1 MTARRVVVVGGGISG
16 LAAAFQIRERAR
28 ERGVEVDVR
37 VLESDATPGG
47 KVRSES
53 AGGFLAEAG
62 PSGFLDNEP
71 ATLRLVDQLG
81 LRDRLLRSSDAARVR
96 YIVKR
101 DGFHQLQMNPVL
113 FMKSNLLSRRGR
125 LRVVGEMFVSA
136 RKGGGEETVG
146 SFGRRRL
153 GKEFTETM
161 LDSMVSGIFAG
172 DVDKLCIQ
180 AAFPKVPAME
190 DQYGGLIK
198 AMRAKRAEV
207 RQRKKVLGPG
217 AEVKKVEAGPG
228 GVLHSFRGGMGD
240 VIQSLAE
247 HLGPHAVHTG
257 VSARGLTTEADG
269 YRIRLDADTVD
280 ADAVVLTTPAPVTA
294 DLLRDLAPAAA
305 KELAGIPFAGVHVV
319 VTGYAADQLDH
330 DLHGF
335 GALIPRKEGFRI
347 LGTLWNSSTFAH
359 RAPDGSVLMTTMV
372 GGAHDPAASQ
382 LSEEQLLDL
391 VHEEIVPM
399 YGIRG
404 EPAFRRVIRWP
415 AGIPQYELGHL
426 DRVARAKAA
435 LTDLPGIFLGGNSV
449 AGVSFNHCVKGGEDL
464 ADAVLDHFGVA
475 AEAHA

>member
-1 MTARRVVVVGGGISG
+1 
-16 LAAAFQIRERAR
+16 
-28 ERGVEVDVR
+28 
-37 VLESDATPGG
+37 
-47 KVRSES
+47 
-53 AGGFLAEAG
+53 
-62 PSGFLDNEP
+62 
-71 ATLRLVDQLG
+71 
-81 LRDRLLRSSDAARVR
+81 LRSSDAARLR

-125 LRVVGEMFVSA
+125 LRVVGEMFVPA

-172 DVDKLCIQ
+172 DIDQLCIQ

-217 AEVKKVEAGPG
+217 VEVKKVEAGPG

-240 VIQSLAE
+240 VIQALAAQ
-247 HLGPHAVHTG
+247 LGPHAVHTG
-257 VSARGLTTEADG
+257 VAARGLTVEGDA
-269 YRIRLDADTVD
+269 YRVRLDTDTLD
-280 ADAVVLTTPAPVTA
+280 ADAVVLTTPAPATA
-294 DLLRDLAPAAA
+294 GLLREVALAAA
-305 KELAGIPFAGVHVV
+305 AELEGIPFAGVHVV
-319 VTGYAADQLDH
+319 VTGFAADQVEH
-330 DLHGF
+330 DLNGF

-359 RAPDGSVLMTTMV
+359 RAPDDSVLMTTMV

-382 LSEEQLLDL
+382 LSDQELMEVFAEE
-391 VHEEIVPM
+391 VAPM
-399 YGIRG
+399 YGIQG
-404 EPAFRRVIRWP
+404 APAFQRVIRWP
-415 AGIPQYELGHL
+415 AGIPQYGLGHL
-426 DRVARAKAA
+426 DRVARAKRA
-435 LTDLPGIFLGGNSV
+435 LTDLLGGNSV

-464 ADAVLDHFGVA
+464 ADLVLERFGVA
-475 AEAHA
+475 AEASA